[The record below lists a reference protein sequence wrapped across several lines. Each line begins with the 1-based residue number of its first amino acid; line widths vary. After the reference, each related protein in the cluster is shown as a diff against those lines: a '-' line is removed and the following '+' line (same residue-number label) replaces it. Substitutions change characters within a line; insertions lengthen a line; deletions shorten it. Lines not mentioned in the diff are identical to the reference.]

1 MKKKFEPLEI
11 DVILLDAEDV
21 IATSDPFPGYENPDL
36 WV

>member
-21 IATSDPFPGYENPDL
+21 IATSNPIKGYENPDL